1 MSLGYLFTSM
11 LQSLTPT
18 LQESWHEDYYDRLG
32 RQQKQWLAVWIP
44 FPIKQ
49 TIHSGGKHDQVC
61 RRILTPAHG
70 PLGSLCFNLSCHCWR
85 LRDRHVWFP
94 DSKTMLFITRNYR
107 VDMGIFFVHKSSKFY
122 IAFRSGSRI
131 FFRRGCTRLLLCFTT
146 NKPHSFFFFAEY
158 QLY

>member
-1 MSLGYLFTSM
+1 MSLGYYNLWRQLFRNLGMKITTIVWVDSKNN
-11 LQSLTPT
+11 
-18 LQESWHEDYYDRLG
+18 SWLFGYHS
-32 RQQKQWLAVWIP
+32 
-44 FPIKQ
+44 PIKQ

-85 LRDRHVWFP
+85 LRDRHLWFP

-131 FFRRGCTRLLLCFTT
+131 FFRRGCTRLLLCLTT
-146 NKPHSFFFFAEY
+146 NKPHSFFCAEY

>member
-1 MSLGYLFTSM
+1 MSLGYLFTSI

-44 FPIKQ
+44 FPHQ
-49 TIHSGGKHDQVC
+49 TNDPLRWKTRPGMSEDTYPC
-61 RRILTPAHG
+61 SC
-70 PLGSLCFNLSCHCWR
+70 PLGSLCFNLSRHCWR

-94 DSKTMLFITRNYR
+94 DSKTMLFITKKYR
-107 VDMGIFFVHKSSKFY
+107 VGMGIFFVHKSSKFY

-131 FFRRGCTRLLLCFTT
+131 FLGGGELVSCSASPPI
-146 NKPHSFFFFAEY
+146 NHIVFFFAEY